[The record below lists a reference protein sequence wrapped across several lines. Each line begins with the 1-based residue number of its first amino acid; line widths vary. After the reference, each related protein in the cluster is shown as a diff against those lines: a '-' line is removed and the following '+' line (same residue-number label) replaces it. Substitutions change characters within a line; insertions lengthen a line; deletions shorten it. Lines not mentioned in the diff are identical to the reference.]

1 MTPIDK
7 RYPIGKFES
16 KNSYTSEEVASF
28 IKRIAEAPTK
38 YELVINKL
46 TDAQLDTPY
55 REGGW
60 TVRQVIHHVADSH
73 TNAFIRIKWTLT
85 EDKPMIKAYE
95 EKLWAETPETKLPP
109 SLSLNFLHALHAK
122 WVELAKRLSAEDL
135 TKKFIHP
142 ESKKEI
148 RLDQLLGTYAWHGDH
163 HLAHITELKRRMG
176 W

>member
-1 MTPIDK
+1 MAPIDK
-7 RYPIGKFES
+7 RYPIGKLES
-16 KNSYTSEEVASF
+16 KNSYTPEEVAQF
-28 IKRIAEAPTK
+28 ISRIANVPAK
-38 YELVINKL
+38 YDSAIKGLS
-46 TDAQLDTPY
+46 DSQLDTPY

-109 SLSLNFLHALHAK
+109 SLSLNFLHTLHAK

>member
-1 MTPIDK
+1 MTDI

-16 KNSYTSEEVASF
+16 KISYTPEEVARF
-28 IKRIAEAPTK
+28 IQQIADAPAK
-38 YELVINKL
+38 YEFAIKNL
-46 TDAQLDTPY
+46 TDTQLDTPY

-73 TNAFIRIKWTLT
+73 TNAYVRIKWTLT
-85 EDKPMIKAYE
+85 EDMPMIKAYE

-109 SLSLNFLHALHAK
+109 SLSLTFLHALHAK
-122 WVELAKRLSAEDL
+122 IIAVASRLNLEDL

-163 HLAHITELKRRMG
+163 HLAHITELKKRMG